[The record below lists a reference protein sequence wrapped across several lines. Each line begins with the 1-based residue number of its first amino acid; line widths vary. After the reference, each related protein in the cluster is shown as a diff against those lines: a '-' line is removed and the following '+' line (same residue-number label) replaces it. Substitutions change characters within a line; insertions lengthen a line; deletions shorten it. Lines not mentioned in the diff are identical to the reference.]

1 MMPKSR
7 CSTGTAAMPMLR
19 GLVLVAALS
28 LAGASHPLIRAHAE
42 SAPSSEAMDAA
53 RDLLALISRDLVD
66 QFVTQVTAQMWPSIE
81 SRLRAYNSN
90 IDAAALADL
99 RKEL

>member
-66 QFVTQVTAQMWPSIE
+66 QFVTPVTAQMWPSIA
-81 SRLRAYNSN
+81 SRLRA
-90 IDAAALADL
+90 
-99 RKEL
+99 